1 MPIRRAL
8 VTSLLLV
15 STLHALTAGA
25 TSVLATSVGSAQR
38 IREHPDRTWMV
49 DGKVFALVRSGGVL
63 YLGGRFTQLLP
74 PRGSDASA
82 IPASN
87 LAAIDLSSGEPI
99 AGWRPQ
105 VRGPDAVVHALA
117 VTGDRVVVGGSFDSL
132 AGSPAANLGAVTAL
146 GGDRI
151 SGFAPQVAGRVY
163 ALEATTELLYA
174 GGAFGKVDARS
185 RSKLAA
191 WSLPTWELSRDWR
204 PRAVGG
210 AVRDLE
216 PAPRGRALFVA
227 GAFSQMAQE
236 GSTFWRESV
245 AKVDAGDGSLAR
257 WHTEPGR
264 IGVPQTAWSVEAR
277 RRRVHGGFG
286 RGPNF
291 AASFVGVGDEGTRI
305 WRYALPGNVQTVE
318 LSPDGSR
325 LFLGGHFGLG
335 ARDGRACGE
344 DLRGLVSVDPA
355 TGEPFCDWIPQL
367 APFVDNFDG
376 PWTMLAVGDE
386 LWVGGGWG
394 TIDGVQQRGLARF
407 DIG

>member
-1 MPIRRAL
+1 MTTRRAL
-8 VTSLLLV
+8 VTSLLLA
-15 STLHALTAGA
+15 SALHALTVGA
-25 TSVLATSVGSAQR
+25 TSVLAASAGSAQR

-49 DGKVFALVRSGGVL
+49 AGKVFALVRSGGVL
-63 YLGGRFTQLLP
+63 YLGGRFTELLP

-82 IPASN
+82 IPAWN
-87 LAAIDLSSGEPI
+87 LAAIDLSSGDPI

-105 VRGPDAVVHALA
+105 VTGSSAVVHALA
-117 VTGDRVVVGGSFDSL
+117 VTGDRVVVAGSFDSL
-132 AGSPAANLGAVTAL
+132 AGSPAANLGAVTAQ
-146 GGDRI
+146 GGDRVA
-151 SGFAPQVAGRVY
+151 GFAPQVAGRVY
-163 ALEATTELLYA
+163 ALEATTDLLYA
-174 GGAFGKVDARS
+174 GGAFGKVDGRS

-191 WSLPTWELSRDWR
+191 WSLPSGQLSRDWR

-216 PAPRGRALFVA
+216 LAPRGRALFVA
-227 GAFSQMAQE
+227 GAFPQMAQ
-236 GSTFWRESV
+236 GGTTFWRESV
-245 AKVDAGDGSLAR
+245 AKVDATDGSLAP

-277 RRRVHGGFG
+277 GRRLHGGFG

-291 AASFVGVGDEGTRI
+291 AASFDGVGDEGSRI
-305 WRYALPGNVQTVE
+305 WRYAVPGNVQTVE

-335 ARDGRACGE
+335 AGDGRACGE

-376 PWTMLAVGDE
+376 PWVMLAVGDE

-394 TIDGVQQRGLARF
+394 KVDGVPQRGLARF